1 MCVSGGVCAH
11 SHGCISSRMH
21 AKSNVHTG
29 CYYRQ
34 GWGLCLWL
42 NLCTEMYRCFVCIKG
57 DIVCSFVKRYCTFD
71 ELQGLESDLC
81 WACSTENHY
90 NSAERFLICYSFSAE
105 YVHPLSPPKKKKTE
119 KKSRRNLGTWL
130 FFKEILKAIGR
141 HKDCLQGAGEVGVTF
156 LQCIVHLP
164 ALVQCRFP
172 LEFPGGCWH
181 AGRAATA

>member
-1 MCVSGGVCAH
+1 MIYVGRVQQKITTTLQNDFLSVIPSLG
-11 SHGCISSRMH
+11 S
-21 AKSNVHTG
+21 
-29 CYYRQ
+29 
-34 GWGLCLWL
+34 
-42 NLCTEMYRCFVCIKG
+42 MYI
-57 DIVCSFVKRYCTFD
+57 
-71 ELQGLESDLC
+71 L
-81 WACSTENHY
+81 
-90 NSAERFLICYSFSAE
+90 FL
-105 YVHPLSPPKKKKTE
+105 HQKKKKPE

-181 AGRAATA
+181 AGRAAAA